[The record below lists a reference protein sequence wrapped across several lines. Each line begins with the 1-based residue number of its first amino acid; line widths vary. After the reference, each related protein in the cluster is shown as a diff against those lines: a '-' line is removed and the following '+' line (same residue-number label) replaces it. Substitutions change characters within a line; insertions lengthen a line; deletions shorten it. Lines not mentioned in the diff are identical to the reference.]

1 MLAHFII
8 RIVLMVLAL
17 LVVVPAATGGAV
29 AVRKGGLIRGL
40 LVLFVQALVNS
51 ALWYLFAIL
60 TAGGVIFANIL
71 LFGLVGLLI
80 NGLAFSVTG
89 KLMPRHLHVES
100 YGSAVWAALIMTV
113 MSYLIHML
121 VA

>member
-1 MLAHFII
+1 MLANFII
-8 RIVLMVLAL
+8 RILLMVLSL
-17 LVVVPAATGGAV
+17 LVVVPLATGGSV
-29 AVRKGGLIRGL
+29 AVRRGGLIRGL
-40 LVLFVQALVNS
+40 FVLFVQALVNS

-80 NGLAFSVTG
+80 NGLAFVVVG
-89 KLMPRHLHVES
+89 KLMPRHLYVES
-100 YGSAVWAALIMTV
+100 YGSAVWAGLVMTV
-113 MSYLIHML
+113 MSYVIHML